1 MLVILFSVCSMMA
14 QGTLY
19 VSLLSNPT
27 QAVSQVGNDSW
38 NAVDFRTGTNSSGYS
53 LNSLQVLMGNASGNP
68 SGIIVSLYNLSGNVP
83 GTPISIL
90 NGPEPTA
97 AGNYSYTASSIS
109 LQPATRYFVVMTS
122 VTPVST
128 GAYNWIAGDGGGSA
142 SEGWIAGISFRSSSD
157 GINWNATRH
166 SFLFAVYAT
175 AIPEPSTT
183 SLIAIGGLALGLCR
197 RTSRRKKLNR
207 GFV

>member
-1 MLVILFSVCSMMA
+1 MKKHLQGTVMLVILFSVCSMMA
-14 QGTLY
+14 QGTMY
-19 VSLLSNPT
+19 VSLLSNLP
-27 QAVSQVGNDSW
+27 QAASQVGSDSW

-53 LNSLQVLMGNASGNP
+53 LNSIQVLMGNSSGNP
-68 SGIIVSLYNLSGNVP
+68 SGIIVSLYNLTGNVP

-90 NGPEPTA
+90 TGSEPTA

-109 LQPATRYFVVMTS
+109 LQPVTRYFVVMTS

-142 SEGWIAGISFRSSSD
+142 TEGWIAGISFRSSSD

-166 SFLFAVYAT
+166 PFLFAVNAT
-175 AIPEPSTT
+175 AIPEPATT
-183 SLIAIGGLALGLCR
+183 SLIIIGLAVCGLY
-197 RTSRRKKLNR
+197 R
-207 GFV
+207 GKA